1 MINKELMIKKFKDR
15 IKTAEDYYDFLQNEI
30 EKREKN
36 MKHNEGFIFN
46 AMKMMV
52 YAEAEINILKDI
64 IKNIKKGEFD
74 KKQLKL
80 N

>member
-1 MINKELMIKKFKDR
+1 MIDKELMIKKFKDR
-15 IKTAEDYYDFLQNEI
+15 IKPTEDYYDFLQNEI

-36 MKHNEGFIFN
+36 MKHNGGFIFN

-52 YAEAEINILKDI
+52 YADSEINILKDI

-74 KKQLKL
+74 KKQVKL
-80 N
+80 S